1 MADFDPAVTKTLAR
15 EGGARYTE
23 TPGDTGGATKY
34 GISKRAYPQLDIAN
48 ITEQQAKD
56 IYRADYWNAV
66 GGDGIASQAVAENL
80 FDTAVNM
87 GVSRA
92 VKLAQLVLGVEPADG
107 RVGPQTLAALNGTD
121 AARFLA
127 DYTLAKVARYINLC
141 NKDRSQ
147 GKFLL
152 GWLNR
157 AMGAMA

>member
-1 MADFDPAVTKTLAR
+1 MADFDSAIVKTLAR

-23 TPGDTGGATKY
+23 TPGDSGGATKY
-34 GISKRAYPQLDIAN
+34 GISKRAYPQLDIRN
-48 ITEQQAKD
+48 ITEQQARD

-66 GGDGIASQAVAENL
+66 QGDAIRSQEVAENI

-87 GVSRA
+87 GTGRA
-92 VKLAQLVLGVEPADG
+92 VRITQMVLGLSPVDGNLGPA
-107 RVGPQTLAALNGTD
+107 TLAAINAAD
-121 AARFLA
+121 PARFVA
-127 DYTLAKVARYINLC
+127 DYTLAKIARYVGIC

-147 GKFLL
+147 RQFLM